1 EALTDELIKGYRRY
15 HLKGSEV
22 GQLADFM
29 DKLSRGVV
37 LGDESIQATIVKE
50 GDQLAIGDR
59 ILQIGENI
67 GGEVHYEVRDSVT
80 GPVHSGTGDIVINP
94 EQDLEAIFEKLRRLV
109 AAQPRLP
116 PAEQEEI
123 TGKLSELQSEL
134 AGPEPD
140 LGTIQRLKKFL
151 SEKGP
156 WMAAGINALFSN
168 PSVVQVVKQAAQ
180 RLLGA

>member
-1 EALTDELIKGYRRY
+1 MIKGYRRY